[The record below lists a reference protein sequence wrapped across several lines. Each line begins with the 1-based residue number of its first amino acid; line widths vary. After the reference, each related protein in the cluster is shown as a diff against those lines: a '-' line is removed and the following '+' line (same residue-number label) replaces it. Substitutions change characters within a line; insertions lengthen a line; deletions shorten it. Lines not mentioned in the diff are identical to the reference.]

1 MPAVTRQGIDKS
13 AGHCY
18 PPTVPTAG
26 SANVITNAHPTV
38 RVDDMYE
45 DHTCGTST
53 HSGRKASAGSA
64 TVIVN
69 GKPVHRI
76 GDAID
81 CGDVSASGSDN
92 VFAGDGSFPVLA
104 VAVVVEPGVTSV
116 GGVHVYDNSAPGQ
129 AAARRDENAFDPLL
143 GASEKTGI
151 APPPAPTESPS
162 IPVSCDKFPAVITMS
177 DMSLQASKYFKLSHS
192 AKSGMITAQRG
203 LTASQIACNW
213 AALCTNIL
221 DPVYENFKF
230 KFNSGFRTVASGM
243 GNTDHGIGCAADI
256 SMSTTEDTI
265 AMFKW
270 MVHANLP
277 FSQIIYEK
285 HNSAWVHVAFNGAG
299 PKGDA
304 RTMWTFTG
312 SAPYGHG
319 GSTGGSLPSILLA

>member
-1 MPAVTRQGIDKS
+1 MPAVTRQGIDNS

-18 PPTVPTAG
+18 PPRPPSAG
-26 SANVITNAHPTV
+26 SDNVFTNGIPTV
-38 RVDDMYE
+38 RVGDSYPA
-45 DHTCGTST
+45 HTCGTST
-53 HSGRKASAGSA
+53 HGGAASAGSA

-230 KFNSGFRTVASGM
+230 NFNSGFRTVASGK

-256 SMSTTEDTI
+256 SMSTTEDTT

-304 RTMWTFTG
+304 RTMWTLTG

-319 GSTGGSLPSILLA
+319 GSTGGSLPSMLV

>member
-1 MPAVTRQGIDKS
+1 
-13 AGHCY
+13 
-18 PPTVPTAG
+18 
-26 SANVITNAHPTV
+26 
-38 RVDDMYE
+38 
-45 DHTCGTST
+45 
-53 HSGRKASAGSA
+53 
-64 TVIVN
+64 VIVN

-116 GGVHVYDNSAPGQ
+116 GGVHVYDNSGPGQ

-143 GASEKTGI
+143 GPSEKIGI
-151 APPPAPTESPS
+151 APPPAPNESPA
-162 IPVSCDKFPAVITMS
+162 IPVSCDKFPTVITMS

-230 KFNSGFRTVASGM
+230 NFNSGFRTVASGK

-256 SMSTTEDTI
+256 SMSTTEDTT

-285 HNSAWVHVAFNGAG
+285 HKSTWVHVAFNGAG

-304 RTMWTFTG
+304 RIMWTFTG

-319 GSTGGSLPSILLA
+319 GSTGGSLPSMLA

>member
-1 MPAVTRQGIDKS
+1 MPAVTRQGIDNS

-18 PPTVPTAG
+18 PPRPPSAG
-26 SANVITNAHPTV
+26 SDNVFTNGIPTV
-38 RVDDMYE
+38 RVGDSYPA
-45 DHTCGTST
+45 HTCGTST
-53 HSGRKASAGSA
+53 HGGAASAGSA

-116 GGVHVYDNSAPGQ
+116 GGVHVYDNSGPGQ

-143 GASEKTGI
+143 GPSEKIGI
-151 APPPAPTESPS
+151 APPPAPNESPA
-162 IPVSCDKFPAVITMS
+162 IPVSCDKFPTVITMS

>member
-143 GASEKTGI
+143 GASEKPGI
-151 APPPAPTESPS
+151 APPPAPNESPS
-162 IPVSCDKFPAVITMS
+162 TPVSCDKFPAVITMS

-221 DPVYENFKF
+221 DPVYEQFKF
-230 KFNSGFRTVASGM
+230 NFNSGFRTVESGM

-304 RTMWTFTG
+304 RTMWTLTG

-319 GSTGGSLPSILLA
+319 GSTGGSLPSMLV